1 MPDALPTRLL
11 CIDLQADAIP
21 DGEIDPRASVAA
33 RQLLQLA
40 RRLDWTVAHTRRR
53 TTRPVIRARSGA
65 TTGLNPL
72 MTEPVYF
79 HDQRSIA
86 DNHGLAALLHDWRA
100 HPVLVAAFDPLALL
114 SLVLACHEPGPKLLL
129 VEDVTPLGELRAA
142 APANAFHGSG
152 WKGAFGAIT
161 LAELARR
168 ATRDGVQLFPAPR
181 ELQA

>member
-11 CIDLQADAIP
+11 CIDLQDDALP
-21 DGEIDPRASVAA
+21 DAGVDPRASAAA

-40 RRLDWTVAHTRRR
+40 RRLDWTIVHTRRR
-53 TTRPVIRARSGA
+53 TSRPVIRARNGA
-65 TTGLNPL
+65 ATGLNPL

-100 HPVLVAAFDPLALL
+100 HAVLVAAFDPLALL
-114 SLVLACHEPGPKLLL
+114 SLVLACQAPGPKLLL

-142 APANAFHGSG
+142 APAGAFHGSG

-168 ATRDGVQLFPAPR
+168 ANREGVHMFPVSR
-181 ELQA
+181 EARA